1 MGLPQG
7 NLFQPLLNPTPTRNA
22 LFEAGVGAGWSPIL
36 EALLGPLY
44 VPPTIGT
51 LPPGAEPGN
60 PPLSGTDEERAKAG
74 LPPYDP
80 SGSPDIVPG
89 SVTYA
94 SPGASAYP
102 TDPLQ
107 PVIPYVPGGIQ
118 NYFNDGGG
126 SLPVLP
132 SDWQVGGFP
141 AGQNNAMFYPSG
153 EGLWTGAG
161 LIPNQWG
168 TYSPGN
174 IQFPDVP
181 GQVRPSPSPNQ
192 YAGVNYGAIP
202 TGGTPNMQWDPSQ
215 GWVNPGNLP
224 LLTPQESAAIA
235 AKANKDQS
243 TGTYSNTYLGGAW

>member
-7 NLFQPLLNPTPTRNA
+7 KLFQPLLNPTPTRNA
-22 LFEAGVGAGWSPIL
+22 LFEAGVGGGWSPIL
-36 EALLGPLY
+36 ETPYGIPY

-51 LPPGAEPGN
+51 LDPGR
-60 PPLSGTDEERAKAG
+60 GTDLEREIVG
-74 LPPYDP
+74 LPPFDP
-80 SGSPDIVPG
+80 TGSPDIVPG
-89 SVTYA
+89 TDKYGE
-94 SPGASAYP
+94 PDRSAYP

-132 SDWQVGGFP
+132 SDWRVGGFP

-153 EGLWTGAG
+153 QGLFTGAG
-161 LIPNQWG
+161 LIPYEWPP
-168 TYSPGN
+168 YSPGN

-181 GQVRPSPSPNQ
+181 GQVRPTPSPGQ
-192 YAGVNYGAIP
+192 YGGVNYGAIP
-202 TGGTPNMQWDPSQ
+202 PGGTPQMQWDPSQ

-224 LLTPQESAAIA
+224 LLTPEESAAIA